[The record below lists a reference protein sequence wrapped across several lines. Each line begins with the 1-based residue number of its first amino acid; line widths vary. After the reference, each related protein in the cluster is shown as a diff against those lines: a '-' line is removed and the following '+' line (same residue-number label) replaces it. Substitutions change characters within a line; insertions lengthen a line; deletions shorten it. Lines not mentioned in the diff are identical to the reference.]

1 MARPPRRRDQTNEN
15 EECTNPVIK
24 DLPEFDELINGIAE
38 EQELSLNDQELNGY
52 ISVFSRKSSSP
63 PKLAPSSPQ
72 VNPRTETTSSSQS
85 QVQ

>member
-38 EQELSLNDQELNGY
+38 EQELS
-52 ISVFSRKSSSP
+52 
-63 PKLAPSSPQ
+63 
-72 VNPRTETTSSSQS
+72 
-85 QVQ
+85 